1 MNDTRH
7 DKGSVPSVIAAYRK
21 RQERAMRLL
30 VISWIG
36 VMIFVLVAGYLIY
49 RFLIPGNA
57 QQAQDLTETPASIGT
72 TAPGTPTLSPTAALA
87 ADALDQTATPS
98 ASETPAG
105 PRMITYTV
113 QQGDTLASIAA
124 QHGVGLADLTALN
137 PLVTPEFL
145 AVGDQLAVPV
155 QGGSLVT
162 ATPAPSGLQTI
173 LEYQVVSGDTL
184 AAIAARLGS
193 TVDAIVRE
201 NGLESPDQ
209 IFVGQSLRIPVE
221 TGAAI
226 TLEPTQTNTA
236 TETAATPTQ

>member
-1 MNDTRH
+1 
-7 DKGSVPSVIAAYRK
+7 
-21 RQERAMRLL
+21 
-30 VISWIG
+30 
-36 VMIFVLVAGYLIY
+36 
-49 RFLIPGNA
+49 
-57 QQAQDLTETPASIGT
+57 
-72 TAPGTPTLSPTAALA
+72 
-87 ADALDQTATPS
+87 
-98 ASETPAG
+98 
-105 PRMITYTV
+105 MITYTV